1 MRKLLA
7 MVLCLAMCL
16 GVLAMT
22 ASAASDYYV
31 AGTAGLCGV
40 EWDAG
45 AAANKM
51 TDNGDGTYTKV
62 YKNVPAGDHE
72 FKVTIGNWNES
83 WGSNENPSWNYYFK
97 LDAESDVTITF
108 NAETHYITVVADAL
122 GEATVPEIKVM
133 CLKGEGLDGL
143 DWTIENESIA
153 MTKVSEG
160 VYEYTFKNLSNVSFK
175 FKFAANGNWSDY
187 NFGGAFSNSG
197 EETEAVWNAGDISMG
212 VTETADVT
220 IKLDLTGF
228 DYATKTGATFTVT
241 VTPVGGSDDNK
252 EDNKTEDDKT
262 EGDKTEDDKTE
273 EVEMITVYAKV
284 PADWTSVSAYIWDGN
299 GTDNTW
305 PGAVMTKNDNGWWTV
320 QVPAWAKNIIINN
333 GGNGAQTQDIAI
345 DSGKDVCVVVEA
357 VEGGFHGELTYGAP
371 KTGDTEIVA
380 LTAAMILAAAGCAVV
395 AINKNKIA

>member
-22 ASAASDYYV
+22 ASAAGDYYV
-31 AGTAGLCGV
+31 AGTEGLCGV
-40 EWDAG
+40 GWDPG

-51 TDNGDGTYTKV
+51 TANGDGTYSKV
-62 YKNVPAGDHE
+62 FENVPAGTHE
-72 FKVTIGNWNES
+72 FKITAGSWDTNWGDGGQNGGNWV
-83 WGSNENPSWNYYFK
+83 FK
-97 LDAESDVTITF
+97 LDNACDVKITF
-108 NAETHYITVVADAL
+108 DPATGLATVEADAQ
-122 GEATVPEIKVM
+122 GEVSAPEIKVM
-133 CLKGEGLDGL
+133 CLKGEGVDGL
-143 DWTIENESIA
+143 DWNIENESIA
-153 MTKVSEG
+153 MTKASEG
-160 VYEYTFKNLSNVSFK
+160 VYKYTFKNLSDVSFE
-175 FKFAANGNWSDY
+175 FKFAANGNWTDY
-187 NFGGAFSNSG
+187 NFGGTYTNSG
-197 EETEAVWNAGDISMG
+197 EETEAVWNSSNIVVN
-212 VTETADVT
+212 VTGTADVT

-241 VTPVGGSDDNK
+241 VTPVGGSDD
-252 EDNKTEDDKT
+252 KTEDDKT
-262 EGDKTEDDKTE
+262 EDNKPE

-284 PADWTSVSAYIWDGN
+284 PADWTSVSAYIWDGE

-305 PGAVMTKNDNGWWTV
+305 PGAAMTKNDNGWWTV

-357 VEGGFHGELTYGAP
+357 VEGGFHGEMTYGAP

-380 LTAAMILAAAGCAVV
+380 LTAAMILAAAGCAAVV
-395 AINKNKIA
+395 INKDKIA